1 MGWFFTA
8 PFGLI
13 FVIFL
18 VVPLVYAFY
27 VSLFSYSQ
35 VFGERFTG
43 LANYQRVFTD
53 PIFLKGMGRVILYT
67 VVMVPIQ
74 LGLALIFALLLD
86 TLKNKFGS
94 ISRLLIFLPYA
105 IPGVIGALM
114 WGFMYS
120 KNMGPFTS
128 IFELFG
134 LQAPAFLSPNGI
146 FGALVNV
153 VTWQWTG
160 YYMVIL
166 YSVSN
171 RFRRSFMNLLE
182 SMGRVS
188 SALRH
193 GLKYQ
198 WSPGRLSWSQFSH

>member
-1 MGWFFTA
+1 MTAQKKSSAPKPQKAGHKEGLWGWFFTA

-13 FVIFL
+13 FVVFL

-94 ISRLLIFLPYA
+94 VSRLLIFLPYA
-105 IPGVIGALM
+105 IPGVIGA
-114 WGFMYS
+114 
-120 KNMGPFTS
+120 
-128 IFELFG
+128 
-134 LQAPAFLSPNGI
+134 
-146 FGALVNV
+146 
-153 VTWQWTG
+153 
-160 YYMVIL
+160 
-166 YSVSN
+166 
-171 RFRRSFMNLLE
+171 
-182 SMGRVS
+182 
-188 SALRH
+188 
-193 GLKYQ
+193 
-198 WSPGRLSWSQFSH
+198 